1 MLSRRTFIVSAA
13 ATAATLALGR
23 PALSAPIGLGQLS
36 QYLNG
41 LTTAEAEFTQIN
53 ADGTISTGKLFIHRP
68 GRLRFDYNAPE
79 KMLVMAGGGQVAV
92 FDGKSNSVTPEQ
104 YPLSQTPLS
113 IILDANV
120 DLARAGMVV
129 GHREDGNKTVVTAQ
143 DPQRPQYGKLEM
155 VFTGNPVQLRQW
167 VVIDGQGSRTTTV
180 LGDLRRV
187 GSLPSRY
194 FSIPTEIRSR
204 S

>member
-1 MLSRRTFIVSAA
+1 MLDRRTFLAA
-13 ATAATLALGR
+13 AAAGALFAG
-23 PALSAPIGLGQLS
+23 PAPAAPIPLGTLS

-41 LTTAEAEFTQIN
+41 LTTAEAKFTQIN
-53 ADGTISTGKLFIHRP
+53 ADETISTGTLYIHRP

-79 KMLVMAGGGQVAV
+79 EMLVMAGGGQVAV
-92 FDGKSNSVTPEQ
+92 FDGKSNKRTPEQ

-113 IILDANV
+113 IILERNV
-120 DLARAGMVV
+120 DLARRGMVT
-129 GHREDGNKTVVTAQ
+129 GHRQDGNKTIVTAQ
-143 DPQRPQYGKLEM
+143 DPAHPEYGKLEM
-155 VFTGNPVQLRQW
+155 VFTANPVQLRQW
-167 VVIDGQGSRTTTV
+167 VVVDGQGSRTTTV

-187 GSLPSRY
+187 NGLPSRY